1 MNGASAGCYRILRQI
16 GPALQIGIA
25 LCAVHLVAC
34 SESGPEK
41 PRARLS
47 FLAPPP
53 SVVVQEPLEVVAV
66 RVEDMLGNPIQR
78 PGTEI
83 RLALGANPGGASLL
97 GTLTAKAGSDTAL
110 FDLVYLDKPGAGY
123 TLVASADGFM
133 PATMTVDVVPAAF
146 TRVSAGVDGGFVP
159 SIAASPAAPG
169 GSSTLYANAGSLV
182 FTSTDG
188 GVSWAPPGIGGSGV
202 NGVVADPQQPGV
214 AYAIPS
220 SPGARYLFRKTTD
233 GGKTWR
239 AAMIDGTDLQHSNEV
254 AHTIAIDPTNSSIL
268 YVATTERLLHR
279 SSDGGMTW
287 TTSTEAAD
295 CLSIVIDPVTT
306 SSLYCTGGFDGFF
319 RSTDSGATWIAGTR
333 PDASGPLEIFAT
345 PGALFARAGSQLYR
359 STDHAGSWLP
369 LSIGNPGTLAFA
381 PSLPQRI
388 YLSDFGLSIRV
399 SSDAGAS
406 FGSAVA
412 SLPSS
417 VLRFMVDAQNPDLV
431 YAATTTGV
439 FRSSN
444 AGGSWSPTSTG
455 MNAIPITEVVPVSGA
470 PGAWLASTPKS
481 LVRTTDDGATWGPV
495 EQLPAVQLAVDPA
508 NAANVY
514 ACGQQFTASTDGGA
528 HFGAITSIGVSCSQL
543 VVAGNTLF
551 AAGLTLRK
559 SIDRGVTWTDVHGIS
574 PSEFIRGVAVG
585 DATGSV
591 VLIGTSGGLYRS
603 TDGGTTVQQVSSG
616 QVNGLFSD
624 PHAPSHV
631 VVEPDP
637 CKLSY
642 STDGGATFKPTSSSL
657 LGCYEAYSA
666 AGGTFYAGGPSST
679 QSLIRSTDGGASWSA
694 ISTAGLPTDLLIS
707 SIAVADDGTIFLGTS
722 GGLYRSNGRIA
733 ARR

>member
-1 MNGASAGCYRILRQI
+1 M
-16 GPALQIGIA
+16 A
-25 LCAVHLVAC
+25 LCAIHLVAC

-53 SVVVQEPLEVVAV
+53 SVVVQEPLDVVAV

-83 RLALGANPGGASLL
+83 QLALGTNPGGASLL
-97 GTLTAKAGSDTAL
+97 GTLTAKVGSDTAL

-146 TRVSAGVDGGFVP
+146 TRVSPGVDGGFVP
-159 SIAASPAAPG
+159 SIAASPAPPG
-169 GSSTLYANAGSLV
+169 GSSTLFANAGSLV

-188 GVSWAPPGIGGSGV
+188 GASWAPPGIGGSGV
-202 NGVVADPQQPGV
+202 NGVVADPQHPGV
-214 AYAIPS
+214 AYAIPFF
-220 SPGARYLFRKTTD
+220 GVRHLFRKTMD
-233 GGKTWR
+233 GGMTWR
-239 AAMIDGTDLQHSNEV
+239 AATIDGTNLQHFDDGTH
-254 AHTIAIDPTNSSIL
+254 AIAIDPNSSIL
-268 YVATTERLLHR
+268 YVATSEKLLHR
-279 SSDGGMTW
+279 SGDGGMTW
-287 TTSTEAAD
+287 TTSALAAD
-295 CLSIVIDPVTT
+295 CESIVIDPVTT
-306 SSLYCTGGFDGFF
+306 SNLYCTGSFNGFF
-319 RSTDSGATWIAGTR
+319 RSTDSGATWTAGTGLAA
-333 PDASGPLEIFAT
+333 PGPLQIFAT

-359 STDHAGSWLP
+359 STDHAGSWMP

-406 FGSAVA
+406 FGSPVA
-412 SLPSS
+412 DLPSS
-417 VLRFMVDAQNPDLV
+417 IVRLMVDAQNPDLV

-444 AGGSWSPTSTG
+444 AGVSWSPASTG
-455 MNAIPITEVVPVSGA
+455 MSAIPITAVVPVSGA
-470 PGAWLASTPKS
+470 PGAWLASTPRS
-481 LVRTTDDGATWGPV
+481 VVRTPNDGATWGQV
-495 EQLPAVQLAVDPA
+495 AQMSSAQLAFDPA

-528 HFGAITSIGVSCSQL
+528 HFVLATSPGTACNQL

-551 AAGLTLRK
+551 AAGVTLRK
-559 SIDRGVTWTDVHGIS
+559 SIDRGVTWTDVHGID
-574 PSEFIRGVAVG
+574 PSAFITSLAVG

-591 VLIGTSGGLYRS
+591 ILVGTTSGLFRS
-603 TDGGTTVQQVSSG
+603 TNGGANFQRLSSV

-624 PHAPSHV
+624 PHDPSHV
-631 VVEPDP
+631 VLEPDP

-657 LGCYEAYSA
+657 LGCYETYSA
-666 AGGTFYAGGPSST
+666 AGGTLYAGGPGST
-679 QSLIRSTDGGASWSA
+679 QSLIRSTDGGASWSE
-694 ISTAGLPTDLLIS
+694 ISTAGLPALQIS
-707 SIAVADDGTIFLGTS
+707 SIAVADDGTIVLGTS
-722 GGLYRSNGRIA
+722 GGLYRSNGRAA